1 MSEGL
6 PDRVQQ
12 LRQRWMADPA
22 SRVFLQL
29 AEEYRHLGRM
39 QDALGVLDA
48 GLKEHPGYLSALVAK
63 GRCHLELGQPEA
75 AREVLER
82 VVRQD
87 ATQMVANKLLVRAYL
102 ETGQV
107 ERARERLELYS
118 LLHDGDPESE
128 ELRGRIRRMEAPRM
142 DRSGVG
148 AAPSIAARASGPAPP
163 AATQD
168 DVFDL
173 GLPARPPAPAAGE
186 DDLFDLGL
194 SPVVSQAAALPQ
206 EPEPER
212 AVAGEQPAPAT
223 GSMPAAGAA
232 PAAPEEP
239 DLEAER
245 ADADLFPGL
254 ASRTIR
260 RRYHEG
266 LAAEGL
272 FLLDVE
278 RAPSSTP
285 AAAATQMT
293 TGAWEPSPRSGPA
306 PASAEPFGLAPEAEP
321 VAAPAWEASW
331 PVPVPAPVLPEPLA
345 GAPPTVQE
353 PWGLAMDAGAVPEPL
368 ARAEPEPFDLTPEPG
383 WAPAVPAAQEPTPA
397 EPVAEPLAW
406 EPPSPPAPEPA
417 PEPATVTLGELY
429 LRQGHLEEAR
439 RIFDEVLRRDPANR
453 PAREGMARLEERQAG
468 TAEAPEAVAAA
479 PYRAVLR
486 AEPGSPRTRKIS
498 LLTDYLERLRRGSRR
513 DVS

>member
-48 GLKEHPGYLSALVAK
+48 GLKEHPGYLSALIAK

-75 AREVLER
+75 ARDVLER

-102 ETGQV
+102 ETAQV

-118 LLHDGDPESE
+118 LLHDGDPEIE

-142 DRSGVG
+142 DRSAVG
-148 AAPSIAARASGPAPP
+148 AAPSIAARGPGLASPP
-163 AATQD
+163 ATRD
-168 DVFDL
+168 DVFEL
-173 GLPARPPAPAAGE
+173 ELPARPPAPAAGG
-186 DDLFDLGL
+186 DDLFDLGH
-194 SPVVSQAAALPQ
+194 PPAVSQAAASPR
-206 EPEPER
+206 EPEPGPGQPMGEG
-212 AVAGEQPAPAT
+212 VAGERPEPAG
-223 GSMPAAGAA
+223 GSMPAAETA
-232 PAAPEEP
+232 PLSLEEP

-245 ADADLFPGL
+245 AAADLFPGL
-254 ASRTIR
+254 ASRAIR
-260 RRYHEG
+260 YRYHEG

-272 FLLDVE
+272 FSLDALEV
-278 RAPSSTP
+278 APSSTP
-285 AAAATQMT
+285 AA
-293 TGAWEPSPRSGPA
+293 WEPSPGPPA
-306 PASAEPFGLAPEAEP
+306 PADAGPSGRAPEAEP
-321 VAAPAWEASW
+321 VAAPAWEAPW
-331 PVPVPAPVLPEPLA
+331 AVPEPLA
-345 GAPPTVQE
+345 GAPPAVQE
-353 PWGLAMDAGAVPEPL
+353 PPDLAMEAEAGQELFAP
-368 ARAEPEPFDLTPEPG
+368 AEPDIFDLAAESP
-383 WAPAVPAAQEPTPA
+383 WAPAAPAATAPPSPAPSAEPAPA

-406 EPPSPPAPEPA
+406 KPPSPATLAPAQET
-417 PEPATVTLGELY
+417 ATVTLGELY
-429 LRQGHLEEAR
+429 LRQGHREEAR
-439 RIFDEVLRRDPANR
+439 DIFDEVLRRDPGNR
-453 PAREGMARLEERQAG
+453 PAREGLARLEERQAAA
-468 TAEAPEAVAAA
+468 AEVPGAVEAA
-479 PYRAVLR
+479 PYRAAVR
-486 AEPGSPRTRKIS
+486 EEPGSPRTRKIT